1 MVLVFEEFFAD
12 PQVGMRRVF
21 EWLDVDPSRA
31 DTLRRD
37 VLNAYSRPRNRLATR
52 FYSGRAVRF
61 LAKRAVPVRL
71 HHRLE
76 RVALVRDAKP
86 ELDPPLRRRLAAHF
100 AADVRELQSIL
111 ERELPWDLE
120 R

>member
-1 MVLVFEEFFAD
+1 
-12 PQVGMRRVF
+12 
-21 EWLDVDPSRA
+21 
-31 DTLRRD
+31 
-37 VLNAYSRPRNRLATR
+37 
-52 FYSGRAVRF
+52 
-61 LAKRAVPVRL
+61 VRL